1 MRTLE
6 NPLARAAA
14 AGWFGVRRAYYR
26 ARYPRRLVMGS
37 GVMFVG
43 KLRIARGT
51 RLVLGDRCRVRK
63 DVVVNG
69 GGVATVGAHT
79 LLNGCW
85 LGASERIEIGAWC
98 LISDANISDT
108 DFHNLSPRERHAAPS
123 EKATAPV
130 VIGRNVWVGARAI
143 VLKGTTIG
151 ADSVVGSGSVVRG
164 EVPEGVVVA
173 GNPAV
178 VVKTFGPDERTTPV
192 TRVDVPEQRILPKGE
207 QSSGRLPEPDR
218 AGR

>member
-1 MRTLE
+1 MRTLT
-6 NPLARAAA
+6 NPLVRAAA
-14 AGWFGVRRAYYR
+14 QGWFGLRRGYYR
-26 ARYPRRLVMGS
+26 ARYPRRLELGA
-37 GVMFVG
+37 GVMIIG
-43 KLRIARGT
+43 TLRIARGT
-51 RLVLGDRCRVRK
+51 RLVLGPRSRVRQR
-63 DVVVNG
+63 VIVNG
-69 GGVATVGAHT
+69 GGLATVGAHT

-85 LGASERIEIGAWC
+85 LGASRSITIGEWC

-108 DFHNLSPRERHAAPS
+108 DFHNLSPRERHEPLS
-123 EKATAPV
+123 ERATAPV
-130 VIGRNVWVGARAI
+130 VIGRNVWVGAKAV

-178 VVKTFGPDERTTPV
+178 VVKTFRPDERTGGPV
-192 TRVDVPEQRILPKGE
+192 PRVDVPEQRILRETELRAG
-207 QSSGRLPEPDR
+207 LAEPDR